1 MLDRKAIVAV
11 LESILDYEQVFNIR
25 NNLFLFLL
33 KIKCDTCYFF
43 EKSKKFSIKYVKDI
57 KIIMGR
63 PFIGLAH
70 YDDLAGI
77 DHVGWGCEYVPQ
89 YK

>member
-1 MLDRKAIVAV
+1 M
-11 LESILDYEQVFNIR
+11 Y
-25 NNLFLFLL
+25 
-33 KIKCDTCYFF
+33 
-43 EKSKKFSIKYVKDI
+43 KDI

-77 DHVGWGCEYVPQ
+77 DHVG
-89 YK
+89 